1 MSSKKSTLTHTH
13 TIRWSGDKSHR
24 IITFTPK
31 TMKMFKTAKHD
42 MVIRVVLDVLLTKAK
57 ELTGN
62 NHSIDHE
69 QYNELTEFVKTIEF
83 NTGNKYHYFAETW
96 MIAGIKTMSKNLVDL
111 FEYLNVIFPVMHN
124 AMKDLPNE

>member
-1 MSSKKSTLTHTH
+1 MSKLQRTH

-31 TMKMFKTAKHD
+31 TMAMFMTAKHD

-62 NHSIDHE
+62 NHTIDYL
-69 QYNELTEFVKTIEF
+69 QYGELTEFVKTIEVH
-83 NTGNKYHYFAETW
+83 TTNKYHYFAETW
-96 MIAGIKTMSKNLVDL
+96 MVAGIKTMTKDIVSL